1 MKTVLTIAF
10 VLIILAIN
18 VTNTVNAH
26 DVPAGKIQGQD
37 SATVDSITVTGEGFI
52 DAEPDML
59 DLRVDLF
66 AIKLTLKEAKAEV
79 DQRYRDALKTI
90 KQYKI
95 ADTDIKLTR
104 INSQLEYDWNNQRRS
119 FKGYRVSRN
128 LQISI
133 RDLNVYPELL
143 QSLVN
148 AGISNINNATPRF
161 SDDTAIKEQALTVA
175 VDSAKRKAASLAKQF
190 DRKLGQVAFVSEGN
204 VSLLR
209 PQQPIIAR
217 AKSFSA
223 QSASGQ
229 TPPPLLLGT
238 QRINASVSVVYRL
251 Q

>member
-26 DVPAGKIQGQD
+26 DVPTGKTQGQ
-37 SATVDSITVTGEGFI
+37 DSITVTGEGFI

-143 QSLVN
+143 
-148 AGISNINNATPRF
+148 
-161 SDDTAIKEQALTVA
+161 
-175 VDSAKRKAASLAKQF
+175 
-190 DRKLGQVAFVSEGN
+190 
-204 VSLLR
+204 
-209 PQQPIIAR
+209 
-217 AKSFSA
+217 
-223 QSASGQ
+223 
-229 TPPPLLLGT
+229 
-238 QRINASVSVVYRL
+238 
-251 Q
+251 